1 MNNEESPLVAGWWAR
16 LPDGGMRRIWATL
29 ADGIYRCRV
38 EVCSPA
44 QEEARMRLF
53 QAVSAADALGRPLDH
68 DGSADAL
75 VWSCSTF
82 ASLDTNDADEA
93 RHFLGDDELAR
104 CALAAA
110 EALALIHGDGSGT
123 AANAAAV
130 QPMTPV

>member
-1 MNNEESPLVAGWWAR
+1 MAPGVLWTGIGTRSPDATPGKSRMNNEESPLVAGWWAR

-82 ASLDTNDADEA
+82 ASLD
-93 RHFLGDDELAR
+93 
-104 CALAAA
+104 
-110 EALALIHGDGSGT
+110 
-123 AANAAAV
+123 
-130 QPMTPV
+130 